1 MRIRSCMHV
10 ANLPFLSQLGAGAA
24 NPQRQ
29 TRAAEL
35 AAALADEIL
44 RSRLAP
50 GQRLDEQELAQRFG
64 VSRTP
69 VREAL
74 GQLAAT
80 GLVEHRPRRG
90 VTVAVVSPQRLQDM
104 FVVMAEL
111 EASASRLAAAAMT
124 PDERQDLE
132 AFHRASQAAV
142 RDGRINEYE
151 RFNQDFHSRLYA
163 GSHNTY
169 LRDLLNATRARLA
182 PFRRAQFN
190 LRGRLAASWREHDA
204 VVEAILRGD
213 GDGAARAMREHLATV
228 SGAAAEYVAIQS
240 HQPSV

>member
-1 MRIRSCMHV
+1 MHV
-10 ANLPFLSQLGAGAA
+10 AKLPSLSRSGAGVTS
-24 NPQRQ
+24 PQRQ
-29 TRAAEL
+29 TRATEL
-35 AAALADEIL
+35 ATALADEIL

-74 GQLAAT
+74 GQLVAT

-90 VTVAVVSPQRLQDM
+90 VIVAVISPQRLQEM

-111 EASASRLAAAAMT
+111 EASASQLAAAAMS
-124 PDERQDLE
+124 PVERQDLE
-132 AFHRASQAAV
+132 TLHRASQSAV
-142 RDGRINEYE
+142 RDGQIDEYE

-163 GSHNTY
+163 GCHNSY
-169 LRDLLNATRARLA
+169 LCELLNATRARLA

-190 LRGRLAASWREHDA
+190 LRGRLAASWREHD
-204 VVEAILRGD
+204 VVVQAILRGD
-213 GDGAARAMREHLATV
+213 GEGAARAMREHLATV
-228 SGAAAEYVAIQS
+228 SGAATEYVAIQT
-240 HQPSV
+240 HQLSA

>member
-1 MRIRSCMHV
+1 MHA
-10 ANLPFLSQLGAGAA
+10 ANLSFFARSSGASSV
-24 NPQRQ
+24 PPR

-35 AAALADEIL
+35 AAALADDIL
-44 RSRLAP
+44 RGRLAP
-50 GQRLDEQELAQRFG
+50 GLRLDEQELAQRFS

-90 VTVAVVSPQRLQDM
+90 VIVAVISPLRLHEM
-104 FVVMAEL
+104 FAVMAEL
-111 EASASRLAAAAMT
+111 EASASRLAATAMGAE
-124 PDERQDLE
+124 ERQGLD
-132 AFHRASQAAV
+132 AFHRASQTAV
-142 RDGRINEYE
+142 HFSRIDDYE
-151 RFNQDFHSRLYA
+151 RFNQEFHTRIYA
-163 GSHNTY
+163 GCHNGY

-190 LRGRLAASWREHDA
+190 LLGRLAASWREHDA

-213 GDGAARAMREHLATV
+213 GEGASRAMREHLTEV
-228 SGAAAEYVAIQS
+228 SGAAAEYVA
-240 HQPSV
+240 HQTHQFIA

>member
-1 MRIRSCMHV
+1 MHV
-10 ANLPFLSQLGAGAA
+10 ANLPFLSRLGAGPA

-29 TRAAEL
+29 TRAAAL
-35 AAALADEIL
+35 AAPLADEIL
-44 RSRLAP
+44 RGGLAP
-50 GQRLDEQELAQRFG
+50 GRRLDEQELAQRFA

-90 VTVAVVSPQRLQDM
+90 VIVAVIAPQRLQDM
-104 FVVMAEL
+104 FVAMAEL
-111 EASASRLAAAAMT
+111 EAAASRLCAIAMT
-124 PDERQDLE
+124 PDERQGLE
-132 AFHRASQAAV
+132 ALHRASQAAV
-142 RDGRINEYE
+142 REGGIDEYE
-151 RFNQDFHSRLYA
+151 RFNQEFHSLLYA
-163 GSHNTY
+163 GCHNGY
-169 LRDLLNATRARLA
+169 LRDLLHATRARLA

-190 LRGRLAASWREHDA
+190 LRGRLASSWREHEA
-204 VVEAILRGD
+204 VVQAILRGD

-240 HQPSV
+240 HQLSA

>member
-1 MRIRSCMHV
+1 MHV
-10 ANLPFLSQLGAGAA
+10 ANLPLSARIGASGTGS
-24 NPQRQ
+24 QRQ
-29 TRAAEL
+29 TRAGEL
-35 AAALADEIL
+35 AATLADEIL
-44 RSRLAP
+44 RGALAP
-50 GQRLDEQELAQRFG
+50 GQRLDEQELAARFG

-80 GLVEHRPRRG
+80 DLVEHRPRRG
-90 VTVAVVSPQRLQDM
+90 VIVAVIAPQRLQDM

-111 EASASRLAAAAMT
+111 EASAARLCAAAMS
-124 PDERQDLE
+124 PEERQRLD
-132 AFHRASQAAV
+132 AFHRGSQAAV
-142 RDGRINEYE
+142 RDGRIDDYE
-151 RFNQDFHSRLYA
+151 RLNQEFHSLLYA
-163 GSHNTY
+163 GCHNGY
-169 LRDLLNATRARLA
+169 LGDLLNATRLRLA
-182 PFRRAQFN
+182 PFRRAQFS

-240 HQPSV
+240 HPFSA